1 LRRRNGRRRV
11 RKREGFWILLKSNL
25 RNIKITVPPA
35 VAFLNYRTLREA
47 VTLSGTFP

>member
-1 LRRRNGRRRV
+1 MGEGELGRGRAF
-11 RKREGFWILLKSNL
+11 GFFLKSNL
-25 RNIKITVPPA
+25 RNIRITVPPA